1 MVVSKECYVVML
13 EKNLE
18 TVRERL
24 QRAAAKRG
32 ATLEDITLV
41 AATKTV
47 PAEVIRRAHA
57 LGLTHFGENRL
68 QEAEEKIDNLPPGI
82 HWHFIGHLQTNK
94 VKKVLPAFKLI
105 HSLDRMRLARRIQN
119 EGEKSGWKTDVL
131 LQVNIGL
138 EKSKHGFNPEEVKDV
153 LAELATFSHLK
164 VLGLMA
170 IAPFLPDPEET
181 RPYFRRL
188 YGLFRQIQIPGVA
201 MKYLSMG
208 MSNDFEVAIEEGA
221 NMVRLGSILFGERK

>member
-1 MVVSKECYVVML
+1 ML

-24 QRAAAKRG
+24 LRAASKRKVS
-32 ATLEDITLV
+32 LEDITLV
-41 AATKTV
+41 GVTKTV
-47 PAEVIRRAHA
+47 PVPVIRQAHS
-57 LGLTHFGENRL
+57 LGIAHFGENRL
-68 QEAEEKIDNLPPGI
+68 QEALTKVGSLPSSI

-94 VKKVLPAFKLI
+94 VKSVLPVFKLI
-105 HSLDRMRLARRIQN
+105 HSLDSIRLARKIQR
-119 EGEKSGWKTDVL
+119 EGEKIDRKVDVL

-138 EKSKHGFNPEEVKDV
+138 EQSKYGFHPAEVEDA
-153 LAELATFSHLK
+153 LAELAGYTNLR

-170 IAPFLPDPEET
+170 IAPFLDDPEET

-188 YGLFRQIQIPGVA
+188 YDLFKKIQIPGVKL
-201 MKYLSMG
+201 KYLSMG

-221 NMVRLGSILFGERK
+221 NMVRLGSILFGERN